1 MRRFFRQPLDDV
13 LASLERL
20 VTVRNPSASMI
31 AALVAMFVTWFAYVG
46 VHELLH
52 AAGCKLAGG
61 EVTKLEISSRYGG
74 SLYAKKFPFVVT
86 GSEYAGRLSGFDTHG
101 SDLIYMSTV
110 FGPFVLTVLFGV
122 ALVKL
127 CTRRRR
133 PVLFGVA
140 VVVGLAPFYNLQG
153 DYFEMGSILVT
164 RALSVLTGQP
174 AGPPLFEKLRSDDI
188 FKLLD
193 SYVRRPE
200 ELDLHGVAKR
210 LAAAGVIF
218 LSFVV
223 DVLLA
228 FGTYWLGHQ
237 VSRLYVRSHSAPST
251 IQSRG

>member
-1 MRRFFRQPLDDV
+1 MRRFFRQPLTDV
-13 LASLERL
+13 LAALEHLATARNPLFAMGPAL
-20 VTVRNPSASMI
+20 VTM
-31 AALVAMFVTWFAYVG
+31 LVTWFAYVG

-74 SLYAKKFPFVVT
+74 AFYAKYFPFVVT

-101 SDLIYMSTV
+101 SDLTYMSTV
-110 FGPFVLTVLFGV
+110 FGPFALTVLFGV

-127 CTRRRR
+127 CAGRRR
-133 PVLFGVA
+133 PILFGVA

-164 RALSVLTGQP
+164 RALTLLTGQT
-174 AGPPLFEKLRSDDI
+174 GNPPLFEKLRSDDI

-193 SYVRRPE
+193 AYVRTPAEVGLITLGQR
-200 ELDLHGVAKR
+200 
-210 LAAAGVIF
+210 AAAVGVIA

-228 FGTYWLGHQ
+228 FATYWLGHV
-237 VSRLYVRSHSAPST
+237 VSRLYLRPRTVTKSISSM
-251 IQSRG
+251 